1 MIRRRPATTTETK
14 QIRQRPTQNADAMR
28 QQLMGLLRLI
38 FIVVIPIWF
47 SWRGAVRLEG
57 VFPEQVLIH
66 FLDRIPGLGILPD
79 RMIIWM
85 AVILSPQGFRYLLAP
100 ITATLAVFTYAA
112 FFVKDVYAL
121 ERFRDGLH
129 YVFSSMTSLLWP
141 TLEIRGG
148 EKVLRKGVP
157 NLLDQIGGPG
167 YVIIQP
173 GNAALFRTLRQ
184 PSNISIRESYFMV
197 PFETIGQ
204 IANLDD
210 QQDDRD
216 GITSMTR
223 DGIRVTLKD
232 VHFRYRIFPEMKYG
246 RPIRRSL
253 DDPYPYDEKAI
264 WNMAYNLSVTAEG
277 DIEPWRV
284 AVGRSTVGGITDF
297 ISFNTVDFLTAPR
310 ENSQDP
316 RRELRFN
323 LLQGETKAA
332 LRGVGAEL
340 LWVDVGHVSID
351 EEEVDTQRADAWG
364 AEWAGKAGIERAYGE
379 AKRQAYQEMGRA
391 EAQAELIMS
400 ISEVMKDVS
409 EEDRPEMTR
418 QLFLTRVAQL
428 LDSMTENANRS
439 EGGANDIR

>member
-1 MIRRRPATTTETK
+1 MRRPQTTSTQEARN
-14 QIRQRPTQNADAMR
+14 IRQRPTQNAAAMR
-28 QQLMGLLRLI
+28 QQLWGLARLI
-38 FIVVIPIWF
+38 FIIVIPIWF

-66 FLDRIPGLGILPD
+66 FLDRIPGLGLLPD
-79 RMIIWM
+79 RMIIWL
-85 AVILSPQGFRYLLAP
+85 AVILSPEGIRYLVMP
-100 ITATLAVFTYAA
+100 IAATLAVFTYAA

-121 ERFRDGLH
+121 ERFRDSLH
-129 YVFSSMTSLLWP
+129 YVFSSMTSVLWP
-141 TLEIRGG
+141 KLEIRGG

-173 GNAALFRTLRQ
+173 GNAVLFRNLRQ

-216 GITSMTR
+216 GITTMTR
-223 DGIRVTLKD
+223 DGIKVTLKD

-253 DDPYPYDEKAI
+253 VDPYPYDEKAI
-264 WNMAYNLSVTAEG
+264 WNMAYNLSVTADG
-277 DIEPWRV
+277 LAPWRT
-284 AVGRSTVGGITDF
+284 AVGRATIGGITDF
-297 ISFNTVDFLTAPR
+297 ISFKTVDYLTAPR
-310 ENSQDP
+310 EGGQDP
-316 RRELRFN
+316 RRELRFS
-323 LLQGETKAA
+323 LLQGEIKGA
-332 LRGVGAEL
+332 LRGLGAEL
-340 LWVDVGHVSID
+340 LWVDVGHIAID

-400 ISEVMKDVS
+400 ISEVMKEVS
-409 EEDRPEMTR
+409 EEDRPERTR

-428 LDSMTENANRS
+428 LDSMAQNASRV
-439 EGGANDIR
+439 EGGTNDLP